1 MSEKKLT
8 LDELKQIISDE
19 VQKAL
24 EPLKEKASNY
34 PTIIVNKEKV
44 EREIPKGLV
53 AARLVRALVAGNGD
67 PERAR
72 KFVEKNIVDDGI
84 NDIVA
89 KALTSEIGPTGGTGP
104 TGGYLVP
111 QQYAEEVI
119 ELLSAKAV
127 VRKMG
132 AVSLPLEGTLNIPK
146 LTAGAT
152 AYFIGEAQKIP
163 VSQPTFDQIKLTEKT
178 LVTMVPISNKLIRL
192 SSPKVDIQVRNNMID
207 VMAKKEDLA
216 FIRGTGTDYSPKGL
230 LHWASPTNKFPANST
245 VTVSNIAADLQAAIN
260 KLESANVPM
269 DKVGWI
275 MSPRVKN
282 FLMTAM
288 NQNGIY
294 VWRDEMEKGTLLG
307 YPYAVTTQIPSNLGT
322 AGGNESEVYLVDF
335 SECIIGDGPQLEVSV
350 STQAAYEQDGAF
362 ISAFQADLTVVKMVR
377 YVDFAVRHGEA
388 VAVIQNVTWGA

>member
-1 MSEKKLT
+1 MSEKKIT

-34 PTIIVNKEKV
+34 PTIIVNKEKF

-89 KALTSEIGPTGGTGP
+89 KALTSDTGP

-152 AYFIGEAQKIP
+152 AYFIGEAQNIP

-192 SSPKVDIQVRNNMID
+192 SSPKVDVQVRNNMID

-230 LHWASPTNKFPANST
+230 LYWASPTNKFSANST

-322 AGGNESEVYLVDF
+322 AGNESEVYLVDF

-350 STQAAYEQDGAF
+350 STEAAYEQNGTF

-377 YVDFAVRHGEA
+377 YVDFAVRHEEA
-388 VAVIQNVTWGA
+388 VVVIQNVTWGA

>member
-89 KALTSEIGPTGGTGP
+89 KALTSDTGP

-350 STQAAYEQDGAF
+350 STQAAYEQDGTF

>member
-89 KALTSEIGPTGGTGP
+89 KALTSDTGP

-152 AYFIGEAQKIP
+152 AYFIGEAQNIP

-230 LHWASPTNKFPANST
+230 LHWASPTNKFPANSA

-322 AGGNESEVYLVDF
+322 AGNESGVYLVDF

-350 STQAAYEQDGAF
+350 STQAAYEQDGTF

>member
-34 PTIIVNKEKV
+34 PTIIVNKEKI

-89 KALTSEIGPTGGTGP
+89 KALTSDTGP

-152 AYFIGEAQKIP
+152 AYFIGEAQNIP

-192 SSPKVDIQVRNNMID
+192 SSPKVDVQVRNNMID

-230 LHWASPTNKFPANST
+230 LYWAVSTNKFSANST

-322 AGGNESEVYLVDF
+322 AGNESEVYLVDF

-350 STQAAYEQDGAF
+350 STEAAYEQNGTF
-362 ISAFQADLTVVKMVR
+362 ISAFQSDLTVVKMVR
-377 YVDFAVRHGEA
+377 YVDFAVRHEEA

>member
-89 KALTSEIGPTGGTGP
+89 KALTTDTGP

-152 AYFIGEAQKIP
+152 AYFIGEAQNIP

-230 LHWASPTNKFPANST
+230 LHWASPTNKFPANSA

-322 AGGNESEVYLVDF
+322 AGNESGVYLVDF

-350 STQAAYEQDGAF
+350 STQAAYEQDGTF